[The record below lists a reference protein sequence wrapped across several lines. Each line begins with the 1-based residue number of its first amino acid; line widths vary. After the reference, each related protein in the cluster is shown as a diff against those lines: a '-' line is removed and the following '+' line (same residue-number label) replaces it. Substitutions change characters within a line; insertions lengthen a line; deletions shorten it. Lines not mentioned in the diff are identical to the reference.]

1 MIMTFVNRLLPIEHV
16 LHHESRIRT
25 LEYVSGANRQLRT
38 ARTHTM
44 DPALRAKVEAL
55 AACQIFKGLTHG
67 EIRELA
73 VFAASV
79 RHPKGAYIFYDGDP
93 AEFFYIAQEGLIKL
107 HKESFSGKNVT
118 FIIATLGDTLN
129 ASALSIKTH
138 FLSAQAMTDAT
149 ILRIPRKAYW
159 AFVSKHPSITMEIVK
174 LVSKGLDMEYN
185 RIVDLI
191 GEEVELRVVHSLL
204 TLSGKFGP
212 NLMLKREELANYAGT
227 TTETAIRVLSK
238 LRKKGIINS
247 AGRGAIVIS
256 NLAKLQNYRR

>member
-1 MIMTFVNRLLPIEHV
+1 VK
-16 LHHESRIRT
+16 
-25 LEYVSGANRQLRT
+25 
-38 ARTHTM
+38 
-44 DPALRAKVEAL
+44 ALST
-55 AACQIFKGLTHG
+55 CQIFKGLTSA

-73 VFAASV
+73 LLAVCV
-79 RHPKGAYIFYDGDP
+79 RYTKGSYVFYDGDP

-107 HKESFSGKNVT
+107 HKESFSGKSVT

-129 ASALSIKTH
+129 ASALSIKKH

-149 ILRIPRKAYW
+149 VLRIPRKAYW
-159 AFVSKHPSITMEIVK
+159 AFVSKHPSIAIEIVG
-174 LVSKGLDMEYN
+174 LVTKGLDTEYN

-191 GEEVELRVVHSLL
+191 GEEVELRVVHSLF
-204 TLSGKFGP
+204 TLASRFGT

-238 LRKKGIINS
+238 LRKKGIISS
-247 AGRGAIVIS
+247 AGRGAIAIS